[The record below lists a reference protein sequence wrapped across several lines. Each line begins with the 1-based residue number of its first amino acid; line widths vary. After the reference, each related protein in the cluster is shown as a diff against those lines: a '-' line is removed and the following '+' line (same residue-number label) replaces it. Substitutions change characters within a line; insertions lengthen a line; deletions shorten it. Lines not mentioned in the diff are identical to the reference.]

1 MKKIKWASVA
11 RVGGAVLSLA
21 GGAIRAYFE
30 KLEREKLI
38 QKEVEKVLKNQKPN
52 I

>member
-1 MKKIKWASVA
+1 MGKKTSVILRA
-11 RVGGAVLSLA
+11 GGLVLSLA
-21 GGAIRAYFE
+21 GAAIKAYFE
-30 KLEREKLI
+30 KTEREKLI